1 VTNLYPIVVTPEIL
15 MTLGLLA
22 GLAAGYGRELNLRR
36 RPGWRWWLSRLLL
49 LPAAA
54 IISVAIDTGLSL
66 SGELGMLLPMLTVL
80 RGYDGLAMVE
90 KQCRPHLPSVL
101 PGACRS
107 LRGKPKPLAGNQ
119 RSLE

>member
-1 VTNLYPIVVTPEIL
+1 MTSLRQIVVTPEIL
-15 MTLGLLA
+15 ITGGLLA
-22 GLAAGYGRELNLRR
+22 GLAAAYGRELTLRP
-36 RPGWRWWLSRLLL
+36 RPGWRWRLSRLLL

-107 LRGKPKPLAGNQ
+107 LPRKPKPLAGTH